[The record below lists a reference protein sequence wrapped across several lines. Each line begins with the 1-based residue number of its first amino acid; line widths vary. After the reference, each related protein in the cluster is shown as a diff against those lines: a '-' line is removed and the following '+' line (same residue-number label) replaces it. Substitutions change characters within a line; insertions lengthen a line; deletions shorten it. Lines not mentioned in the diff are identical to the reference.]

1 MSLSKQSIQSYYME
15 FLCCATCSHDFEY
28 ENPLYHPI
36 TLPMCGHTMCKYC
49 IIICNETKCPQD
61 QISFEINHTPIDQ
74 LPINYP
80 LLMIFYD
87 SSKLPKDKEQ
97 RHGQCPS
104 YMKLDIKTKSDFE
117 TIEKFLGEISLMFKR
132 IINDRECQL
141 IFSRSTIRKIFNL
154 LNIQFIDCKNLFKI
168 LKAIN
173 SLAKHICI
181 DFIVHYQ
188 DHQQLIQYIQSNIG
202 LRHEQIV
209 ESDMIETILKLI
221 LLFNEN
227 HPMKQND
234 KFSSTL
240 YIKSEYEKYENLR
253 GVFDSTF
260 IGMIIKTGLIV
271 SSEQWSSLLY
281 GDVKYEVAM
290 EIIIKKFS
298 TSDTFT
304 KSIEK
309 LLQILEQ
316 AGVHQNNLSK
326 FETSFKFLP
335 TIYLNINNDNE
346 DNRLSWMKIALVIK
360 TFREGVQCLPY
371 FNQ

>member
-1 MSLSKQSIQSYYME
+1 MESATHSCTTLIYDTFYFSVSSEKDLVQSVLHKINGNNPYGI
-15 FLCCATCSHDFEY
+15 T
-28 ENPLYHPI
+28 ENV
-36 TLPMCGHTMCKYC
+36 
-49 IIICNETKCPQD
+49 Q
-61 QISFEINHTPIDQ
+61 
-74 LPINYP
+74 
-80 LLMIFYD
+80 
-87 SSKLPKDKEQ
+87 
-97 RHGQCPS
+97 
-104 YMKLDIKTKSDFE
+104 
-117 TIEKFLGEISLMFKR
+117 
-132 IINDRECQL
+132 
-141 IFSRSTIRKIFNL
+141 
-154 LNIQFIDCKNLFKI
+154 
-168 LKAIN
+168 
-173 SLAKHICI
+173 
-181 DFIVHYQ
+181 FIVHV
-188 DHQQLIQYIQSNIG
+188 LSKACCF
-202 LRHEQIV
+202 E
-209 ESDMIETILKLI
+209 
-221 LLFNEN
+221 
-227 HPMKQND
+227 MKQND